1 MLLIQW
7 FYFSFKGEKNG
18 LPRYKAHWSFI
29 QLSTRMLVER
39 VLGMLKRRF
48 RILLKR
54 VDIPLRHMSNLV
66 TTCIRLHN
74 MCIVKL
80 DGFDMDWALEAQKE
94 A

>member
-7 FYFSFKGEKNG
+7 FYFPFKGEKNG
-18 LPRYKAHWSFI
+18 LPRYKAHWNFI
-29 QLSTRMLVER
+29 QSSTRMLIER
-39 VLGMLKRRF
+39 TFGMLKRRF

-54 VDIPLRHMSNLV
+54 VDIPLRHMSDLV

-74 MCIVKL
+74 MCNVNL

-94 A
+94 T